1 MFRQICRR
9 LGAIAWL
16 ALTFC
21 VRFAPCVCAGEQD
34 QAVAEIAQRIQR
46 NNSPPAFVFNVQA
59 ANEQLQLMV
68 NESKV
73 LSLDSPI
80 PTAQVNNPELLEL
93 TAVSPTQVQIHPKK
107 PGVTQV
113 NLWTEDG
120 DLHTVDVHVVPDA
133 RELEFVLQQQFP
145 NASLRVTVLTSSV
158 VLRGRVD
165 EASEV
170 RRIIEIAQ
178 DYHPKVINNITVGGV
193 QQVLLHCKA
202 MEVSRTKLR
211 AVGMDW
217 ANLNGD
223 DLVASGVSGLL
234 GAIDGTTGFGAGGA
248 VGGVSNA
255 TFGSAG
261 TFSYSVVNGGNS
273 FFHFMQM
280 LQQRDLAKLLSEPTL
295 VTISG
300 RPAYFNVGGEV
311 PVPASGLG
319 AATVVFRPY
328 GTQVD
333 FVPIVLGSGRIRLD
347 VRPRVSEIDPSVN
360 VNGIPGFKVRTV
372 DTAVEVNAGQTL
384 ALAGLVQTR
393 IEAHVRG
400 LPWVSD
406 LPYVGAMFRST
417 REQQNE
423 VELLILC
430 TPQLV
435 DGMDC
440 HEVPQGGPGMNS
452 GSPTDSQLYAKGHI
466 EVPGQIRGDNCR
478 APVDDSSWN
487 CYQCPPRFQ
496 NCPNGACQCDEGSVY
511 PGGAAQPSGMDYQ
524 QYQAPAEGEL
534 LPTPDAAANSRA
546 TLGPVRS
553 AQAAQPV
560 ARSAARPKP
569 AGTRAPANPPR
580 LMGGSGYDTQK

>member
-16 ALTFC
+16 SLTFC
-21 VRFAPCVCAGEQD
+21 VRFAPCVCAAEQD
-34 QAVAEIAQRIQR
+34 QAVAEIAQRVQR
-46 NNSPPAFVFNVQA
+46 SPSQAFVFNVQSS
-59 ANEQLQLMV
+59 NEQLQLMV

-73 LSLDSPI
+73 LSLESPI
-80 PTAQVNNPELLEL
+80 PTAQVNNPEILEL

-133 RELEFVLQQQFP
+133 RELEFILQQQFP
-145 NASLRVTVLTSSV
+145 NATLRVTVLTSSV
-158 VLRGRVD
+158 VIRGRVD
-165 EASEV
+165 DANEV

-178 DYHPKVINNITVGGV
+178 DFHPKVINNISVGGV

-211 AVGMDW
+211 SVGMDW
-217 ANLNGD
+217 ANLNGN

-234 GAIDGTTGFGAGGA
+234 GAVDGTTGFGAGGA
-248 VGGVSNA
+248 VGGVANS
-255 TFGSAG
+255 TFGTAG

-295 VTISG
+295 TTVSG

-333 FVPIVLGSGRIRLD
+333 FVPIVLGSGRIRLE

-393 IEAHVRG
+393 IESRVRG

-406 LPYVGAMFRST
+406 LPLVGAMFRST

-440 HEVPQGGPGMNS
+440 HEVPPGGPGMNS
-452 GSPTDSQLYAKGHI
+452 GSPTDSQLYIKGHI
-466 EVPGQIRGDNCR
+466 EVPGQMRGDNCR
-478 APVDDSSWN
+478 AQVDDSSWD
-487 CYQCPPRFQ
+487 CYRCPPRFDCQ
-496 NCPNGACQCDEGSVY
+496 NGDCPLDEQPVFPGAQG
-511 PGGAAQPSGMDYQ
+511 PAGGQGMQ
-524 QYQAPAEGEL
+524 GGPVEGEM
-534 LPTPDAAANSRA
+534 LPAPDPAASRA
-546 TLGPVRS
+546 RLGAPPV
-553 AQAAQPV
+553 AQSSNPSSPV
-560 ARSAARPKP
+560 ARTTARPRTP
-569 AGTRAPANPPR
+569 AGRSTANPPR
-580 LMGGSGYDTQK
+580 LMGGTGYDTQK

>member
-1 MFRQICRR
+1 MFRQLCRR
-9 LGAIAWL
+9 ACAIAWL
-16 ALTFC
+16 GLTFC
-21 VRFAPCVCAGEQD
+21 VRFAPCVCAAEQD
-34 QAVAEIAQRIQR
+34 AAVAEIAQRVQQQQA
-46 NNSPPAFVFNVQA
+46 PPAFVYRVKG

-133 RELEFVLQQQFP
+133 RELEFVLQRQFP
-145 NASLRVTVLTSSV
+145 NASLKVTVLTSSV
-158 VLRGRVD
+158 VVSGRVD
-165 EASEV
+165 DAGEV

-178 DYHPKVINNITVGGV
+178 DYHPKVINNINVGGV

-202 MEVSRTKLR
+202 MEISRTKLR

-217 ANLNGD
+217 ANLNGN

-234 GAIDGTTGFGAGGA
+234 GAVDGSTVGVGGA

-255 TFGSAG
+255 TFGTAG

-273 FFHFMQM
+273 FFHFMQL

-295 VTISG
+295 VTVSG

-311 PVPASGLG
+311 PIPASGLG
-319 AATVVFRPY
+319 AATVMFRPY

-333 FVPIVLGSGRIRLD
+333 FVPIVLGSGKIRLE
-347 VRPRVSEIDPSVN
+347 VRPRVSEIDPAVN

-393 IEAHVRG
+393 TEASVRG
-400 LPWVSD
+400 IPWVSD

-417 REQQNE
+417 RERTNE
-423 VELLILC
+423 VELLIIC

-435 DGMDC
+435 EGLDC
-440 HEVPQGGPGMNS
+440 HEVPAGGPGMNS
-452 GSPTDSQLYAKGHI
+452 TSPTDAQLYVRGHI
-466 EVPGQIRGDNCR
+466 EVPGHPSEGNCR
-478 APVDDSSWN
+478 TPMDDASWN
-487 CYQCPPRFQ
+487 CYQCPPRFNGCQ
-496 NCPNGACQCDEGSVY
+496 DGACACDGPNAY
-511 PGGAAQPSGMDYQ
+511 PGAQGQPGYAPQVDAGYDGEALPAPS
-524 QYQAPAEGEL
+524 
-534 LPTPDAAANSRA
+534 PDAASAEPNVS
-546 TLGPVRS
+546 LGPAPSARASRPVVRTS
-553 AQAAQPV
+553 ALPQPGP
-560 ARSAARPKP
+560 ARKP
-569 AGTRAPANPPR
+569 AAPPR
-580 LMGGSGYDTQK
+580 LMGGSGYDTGK